1 MKTDTL
7 FYQLFQQFPSLLFQ
21 LIKQPVNLVENYQFD
36 SVEVKQFSFRI
47 DGVFLTKKTELPIY
61 FVEVQYQKDAKFYS
75 RFFSEILLYLHQT
88 DLENDWRGVIIY
100 PQKSIDI
107 GEKRRYEALLNSDN
121 VKIIYLDELPNEEL
135 ESSLEM
141 SILDLIISQEKK
153 AIKKGQ
159 EIVKQVRLKT
169 ENEVTREQL
178 IRFIETIL
186 IYKLPKM
193 SYKELEKMFSLG
205 DIKQTKVYQEAKEE
219 GELEGKLASIPF
231 MLSLGATIPNIAKAL
246 NLSEETVKKVAENQ
260 KN

>member
-36 SVEVKQFSFRI
+36 SVEVKQLSFRI
-47 DGVFLTKKTELPIY
+47 DGVFLTKKPELPIY

-88 DLENDWRGVIIY
+88 ELKNDWRGVIIY

-159 EIVKQVRLKT
+159 
-169 ENEVTREQL
+169 
-178 IRFIETIL
+178 
-186 IYKLPKM
+186 
-193 SYKELEKMFSLG
+193 
-205 DIKQTKVYQEAKEE
+205 
-219 GELEGKLASIPF
+219 
-231 MLSLGATIPNIAKAL
+231 
-246 NLSEETVKKVAENQ
+246 
-260 KN
+260 